1 MIGNL
6 TIDKASMNLS
16 YFLNSVRIIHNN
28 GGRITRKDFVEQ
40 MATFI
45 GVPAQNGGK
54 ENRTPYNKSKLP
66 RYFGFVDIEIDT
78 SDRSVLVL
86 THRGE
91 KLAEIISENDTADA
105 SQKYYIASE
114 NRGAFIDLIFE
125 SVIFESFG
133 KNNCGAEQS
142 NTDVEPPKVV
152 FKTIFELG
160 KATAEEICYVMFGLN
175 RGEFSSFEEAI
186 QAVKNKRTAYN
197 YNYDDILEEWEITNI
212 AHDCKIIN
220 LFTNDSIKLLTSKRD
235 EETGK
240 TFYSLCE
247 GLSESY
253 RDQIFRLD
261 VIYQPLRLFLYSTG
275 NQDALDSW
283 VNNSVLGGV
292 SDNTFVFEHSD
303 SDSDFIGHKSED
315 GAFIPGCFEKALL
328 KAFQNEK
335 KNVYLI
341 INNTTE
347 ERFAQLFGKFKP
359 LLRRIDN
366 LSSNMHGWSE
376 IGIPDNDVA
385 RYIVSNCP
393 KAKDLFAEPEVRIP
407 SNIQMV
413 GTIIMSND
421 IEKNEFD
428 YQFKKGVLVADSG
441 SQRSNVD
448 SAWYVGATGTDS
460 DGVWHDYFEQY
471 VEEGR
476 WENGWDDR
484 FIDEVRSMKPG
495 DYIAIKATSK
505 QKKNLPF
512 KNNGKWVGFA
522 DIKAIGIITENPGD
536 GKNIKVDWQ
545 KFSAP
550 KRWYSFM
557 GFIRDAIDLVKA
569 EDGYAKKA
577 LLDFTFCD
585 ATQDYSMCEEHY
597 QTDELEDELDGI
609 PAKITTPAPE
619 HKEIKNCL
627 GVILAPRTN
636 KIHPL
641 NCIIYGAPGTGKT
654 YTTAEYALA
663 IIKDIAVDNKRKN
676 FDERKAV
683 MAEYNDY
690 VRKGQVIF
698 TTFHQSYGYEEF
710 IQGLRPDTES
720 EQMSFITVDGVF
732 KRIAD
737 TALLDP
743 KNNYVII
750 IDEIN
755 RANISKVF
763 GELITLIEDDKRW
776 GEVNETCATLQSGDV
791 FAVPNNLYIVG
802 TMNSAD
808 KSISLIDAALR
819 RRFEFFEQR
828 PDADLIDDPVLK
840 SVFKK
845 INIFLADSLE
855 SSDLLV
861 GHSYFMNKTEADL
874 CTILNNSI
882 IPLLYEYYYDN
893 KKKVI
898 GVLTDALKDL
908 KVEIKDPKIS
918 RVYVVAKEVNTEA

>member
-6 TIDKASMNLS
+6 TIDKASMNIS
-16 YFLNSVRIIHNN
+16 YFLNTIRIIHNS
-28 GGRITRKDFVEQ
+28 GGRISRKDFVEQ
-40 MATFI
+40 MAKFI

-66 RYFGFVDIEIDT
+66 RYFGFVDIE
-78 SDRSVLVL
+78 SDASGRSILVL

-91 KLAEIISENDTADA
+91 KLAEIISENDTEDSA
-105 SQKYYIASE
+105 QKYYISSE
-114 NRGAFIDLIFE
+114 NREIFIDLIFE

-160 KATAEEICYVMFGLN
+160 KATADEICYVMFGLN
-175 RGEFSSFEEAI
+175 RGVFSSFSEAI
-186 QAVKNKRTAYN
+186 QAVKNKRDAYN

-220 LFTNDSIKLLTSKRD
+220 LFTNDSIQLLSSARD
-235 EETGK
+235 EEKGK
-240 TFYSLCE
+240 TFYSLCD
-247 GLSESY
+247 GLSKSY
-253 RDQIFRLD
+253 RDQIARLD
-261 VIYQPLRLFLYSTG
+261 AIYQPLRLFLYARG
-275 NQDALDSW
+275 NQDALDAW

-292 SDNTFVFEHSD
+292 SDNSFVFEYSEAD
-303 SDSDFIGHKSED
+303 GDFIGHRSNE
-315 GAFIPGCFEKALL
+315 GIFVPGVFERVLL

-341 INNTTE
+341 INDTSE
-347 ERFAQLFGKFKP
+347 EHLVQLFGKFQP
-359 LLRRIDN
+359 LLKRIDD
-366 LSSNMHGWSE
+366 LSSGMHGWSE
-376 IGIPDNDVA
+376 IGIPDGDVTQF
-385 RYIVSNCP
+385 IVSECP
-393 KAKDLFAEPEVRIP
+393 KAKDILADKEIRIP

-413 GTIIMSND
+413 GTIVMSND
-421 IEKNEFD
+421 ISKQEFD
-428 YQFKKGVLVADSG
+428 YQFKKGIIDDS
-441 SQRSNVD
+441 SQELAVD
-448 SAWYVGATGTDS
+448 SAWYVGATGTGS

-484 FIDEVRSMKPG
+484 FTDEVKSMKPG
-495 DYIAIKATSK
+495 DRIAIKATSK

-512 KNNGKWVGFA
+512 ENNGKWVGFA
-522 DIKAIGIITENPGD
+522 DIKAIGTITENPGD
-536 GKNIKVDWQ
+536 GKNIKVDWE
-545 KFSAP
+545 KFPTS

-557 GFIRDAIDLVKA
+557 GFIRDTIDLVKA

-577 LLDFTFCD
+577 LLDFTFSNGS
-585 ATQDYSMCEEHY
+585 QDYTMCEEHY

-609 PAKITTPAPE
+609 PEKDVTQVVPE
-619 HKEIKNCL
+619 HKEIMNCL
-627 GVILAPRTN
+627 DVARNPRAI
-636 KIHPL
+636 KMHPL

-654 YTTAEYALA
+654 YATAEYALA
-663 IIKDIAVDNKRKN
+663 IIEGRPVDKSRKT
-676 FDERKAV
+676 FEQRKAV
-683 MAEYNDY
+683 MEKYNDF
-690 VRKGQVIF
+690 VRKGQVVF

-710 IQGLRPDTES
+710 IQGLRPDTKS
-720 EQMSFITVDGVF
+720 DSMSFITSDGVF

-737 TALLDP
+737 AALVD
-743 KNNYVII
+743 KENNYVII

-819 RRFEFFEQR
+819 RRFEFFEQN
-828 PDADLIDDPVLK
+828 PDATLIDDAVLK
-840 SVFKK
+840 SVFNK

-874 CTILNNSI
+874 CAILNNSI
-882 IPLLYEYYYDN
+882 IPLLYEYYYDK

-898 GVLTDALKDL
+898 SVLTDALKDL
-908 KVEIKDPKIS
+908 KIEIKDPKIS
-918 RVYVVAKEVNTEA
+918 RVYVVAKEVETEA